1 MLTLIATVLVQE
13 LVQVAMRG
21 VNNVILKG
29 MMKVNLDSQD
39 LARISKALK
48 MHYMYLVSQRCCD
61 AEIHDLVER
70 FDHLRRVD
78 ASKN

>member
-1 MLTLIATVLVQE
+1 
-13 LVQVAMRG
+13 
-21 VNNVILKG
+21 

-48 MHYMYLVSQRCCD
+48 LHCMYLISKECFD
-61 AEIHDLVER
+61 EEIHELVER
-70 FDHLRRVD
+70 FDHLRRID